1 MDATH
6 AHTPP
11 SVFVVLVVVKRFQ
24 VCGRVTFCDAKY
36 DTKIPCC
43 VVELHRTRTPP
54 PAVYFQPLALATPP
68 SSGLTLKVLYAGEVC
83 ARPRRPF
90 TTPVMG
96 AVPQAWL
103 MVPDVKACGKKRK
116 KSARRK
122 KRGVKNTDCAHFS
135 RIG

>member
-1 MDATH
+1 MQHMRTR
-6 AHTPP
+6 PP
-11 SVFVVLVVVKRFQ
+11 AFLWFLLLSRNFKFAGELLFVMQNTALTFHVVLLSCIVR
-24 VCGRVTFCDAKY
+24 G
-36 DTKIPCC
+36 
-43 VVELHRTRTPP
+43 PP
-54 PAVYFQPLALATPP
+54 PAVYFPPLALATPP

-122 KRGVKNTDCAHFS
+122 KRGV
-135 RIG
+135 